1 MNCRKGRAMTKKK
14 PNNLQKGAV
23 RLVALHLLRKVIVEK
38 EKERVVN
45 RIAGGNKAVT
55 AAAKIVPPALILY
68 RLAGGGKAK
77 VQVKAKKNKD
87 GKVTVKKA
95 ELVPKRRGIAPIAAG
110 LVLKGLNRKA
120 GGKKTGI
127 FKK

>member
-1 MNCRKGRAMTKKK
+1 M
-14 PNNLQKGAV
+14 
-23 RLVALHLLRKVIVEK
+23 
-38 EKERVVN
+38 
-45 RIAGGNKAVT
+45 
-55 AAAKIVPPALILY
+55 PPALILY

-95 ELVPKRRGIAPIAAG
+95 ELVPKRKGIAPIAAG